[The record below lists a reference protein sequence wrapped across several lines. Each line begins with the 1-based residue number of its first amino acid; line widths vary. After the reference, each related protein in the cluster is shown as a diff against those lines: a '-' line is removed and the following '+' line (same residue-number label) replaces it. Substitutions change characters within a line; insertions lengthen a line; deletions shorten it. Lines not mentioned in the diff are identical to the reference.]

1 MMMTISVILTA
12 CGTPIILMI
21 TIIKAEANV
30 QLFVWFFVIV
40 SLGWLYKRDSTM
52 CKAEYPCI
60 SYVRPNLL
68 PFVSEHLLA
77 FTSNVIEYVLFLFL
91 I

>member
-12 CGTPIILMI
+12 CGIPIILMI

-40 SLGWLYKRDSTM
+40 SLG
-52 CKAEYPCI
+52 
-60 SYVRPNLL
+60 
-68 PFVSEHLLA
+68 
-77 FTSNVIEYVLFLFL
+77 
-91 I
+91 

>member
-30 QLFVWFFVIV
+30 QLFVCFLLLFHQVDCTKETPLCAKQNI
-40 SLGWLYKRDSTM
+40 R
-52 CKAEYPCI
+52 AYP
-60 SYVRPNLL
+60 
-68 PFVSEHLLA
+68 
-77 FTSNVIEYVLFLFL
+77 T
-91 I
+91 

>member
-30 QLFVWFFVIV
+30 QLFVCF
-40 SLGWLYKRDSTM
+40 
-52 CKAEYPCI
+52 
-60 SYVRPNLL
+60 LL
-68 PFVSEHLLA
+68 
-77 FTSNVIEYVLFLFL
+77 LFH
-91 I
+91 